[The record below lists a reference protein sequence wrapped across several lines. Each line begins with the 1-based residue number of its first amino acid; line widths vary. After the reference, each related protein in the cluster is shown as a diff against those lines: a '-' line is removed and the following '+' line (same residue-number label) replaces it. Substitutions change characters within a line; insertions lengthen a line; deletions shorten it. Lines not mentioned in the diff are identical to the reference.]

1 MDDGRRTIDEKF
13 VVQAFLA
20 GETAAG
26 EAAAGK
32 AAVAE
37 AAVADAA
44 TVKTVLGIG
53 LIDRAVRVERV
64 MRVT

>member
-13 VVQAFLA
+13 VVQAFL
-20 GETAAG
+20 AG

-44 TVKTVLGIG
+44 TVKTVLGTG

>member
-1 MDDGRRTIDEKF
+1 MTDDGRRTIDEKF
-13 VVQAFLA
+13 VVQAFL
-20 GETAAG
+20 AG